1 MTGKSEQDMDQSNE
15 RDLGL
20 TVTTRKML
28 LPDFGNFKSS
38 SESAGRSCL
47 GRV

>member
-20 TVTTRKML
+20 TVATLEDVATRLWQFQKL
-28 LPDFGNFKSS
+28 I
-38 SESAGRSCL
+38 
-47 GRV
+47 